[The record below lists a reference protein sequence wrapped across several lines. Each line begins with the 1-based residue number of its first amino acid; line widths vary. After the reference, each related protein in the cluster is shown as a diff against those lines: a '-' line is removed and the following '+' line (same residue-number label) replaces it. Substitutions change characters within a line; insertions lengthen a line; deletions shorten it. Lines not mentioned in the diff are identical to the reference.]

1 MGTRTLFTGG
11 RVYTAG
17 EILETEVLIRDG
29 RIAAIGDHL
38 DRAGVDI
45 VDLHGALLSPGFI
58 DVHTHGG
65 AGVDINAAS
74 YEDLSKLSAFFAS
87 QGVTGFLASILTDT
101 VEATERAIDTVC
113 HFIDS
118 PTHGA
123 KCLGIHLEGPFL
135 CLKYK
140 GAMPPELLREG
151 DAALFRRYQERA
163 GGRVRYMTVAPE
175 VKGVPEMISKLQGQ
189 CVLAMGHTDADYET
203 ANDAIDRGVSAC
215 THTFNVMSLFHQ
227 HRPAVMGAVL
237 ERPVYCEAICDGRHL
252 HPGTVRM
259 LLACKGWDKVVAI
272 TDSMQAAGLPD
283 GEYMLGVNPVT
294 VTDGDAKITGTDIRA
309 GSTLTLAQAVKK
321 IACFTGAPP
330 EKVLGLLTANP
341 ARLIGEDHRRGDI
354 AVGKD
359 ADFVVLSEEL
369 DILETWS
376 AGEKV
381 YDNRRPANS

>member
-1 MGTRTLFTGG
+1 MKRTIFTGG
-11 RVYTAG
+11 AVFTGG
-17 EILETEVLIRDG
+17 ELRSTEVFAADG
-29 RIAAIGDHL
+29 RIAAIGAGL
-38 DRAGVDI
+38 DRAGCEVVQLGGNI
-45 VDLHGALLSPGFI
+45 LSPGFI

-74 YEDLSKLSAFFAS
+74 YEELCALSCFFAG

-101 VEATERAIDTVC
+101 EEATERAIGNVC
-113 HFIDS
+113 RLMEE
-118 PTHGA
+118 PAPGA

-151 DAALFRRYQERA
+151 DASLFRRYQRKA

-175 VKGVPEMISKLQGQ
+175 VPGVLDMLAELRGE
-189 CVLAMGHTDADYET
+189 CVMAIGHSDADYET
-203 ANDAIDRGVSAC
+203 AREAIRRGVCSC

-237 ERPVYCEAICDGRHL
+237 ESDVYCEAICDGRHL

-259 LLACKGWDKVVAI
+259 LLKCKGWDKVVAI

-321 IACFTGAPP
+321 IAAFTGEGIERILP
-330 EKVLGLLTANP
+330 LLTANP
-341 ARLIGEDHRRGDI
+341 AKLIGEYHRRGDI

-359 ADFVVLSEEL
+359 ADFTVLSPEL
-369 DILETWS
+369 DVLETYS
-376 AGEKV
+376 AGERV
-381 YDNRRPANS
+381 YSAAKE